1 MVSRALAPLAMLT
14 CLASADLR
22 AEPDAARQAELLH
35 RLRHD
40 CGSCHGMTMKGG
52 LGPPLLPEVLAG
64 RDDAELARVIVDG
77 RPGTPMPPWD
87 FEISDAEA
95 EWLVRALKKGL
106 DDAG

>member
-1 MVSRALAPLAMLT
+1 MLSRALVPMAMLT
-14 CLASADLR
+14 CLASADLG
-22 AEPDAARQAELLH
+22 AEPEAARQAELLH

-40 CGSCHGMTMKGG
+40 CGSCHGMTLKGG

-64 RDDAELARVIVDG
+64 RDDDELVDVILHG

-87 FEISDAEA
+87 FEISDEEA
-95 EWLVRALKKGL
+95 AWLVQKLKKGL